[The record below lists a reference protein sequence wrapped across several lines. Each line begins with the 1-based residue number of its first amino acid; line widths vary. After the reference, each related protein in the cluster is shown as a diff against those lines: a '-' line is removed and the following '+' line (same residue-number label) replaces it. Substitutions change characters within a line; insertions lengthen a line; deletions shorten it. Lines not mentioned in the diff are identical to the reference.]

1 MTTTTLTSRAFN
13 QDVGKAKKAA
23 EAGPVIITDRGEPK
37 HVLLSIEEYRR
48 LAQPRRTMGEMLSMP
63 GIEDVDL
70 ESVLPQRTDYGRPP
84 VDFD

>member
-48 LAQPRRTMGEMLSMP
+48 LKGPERTMAEMLAMP
-63 GIEDVDL
+63 GVEDIDL
-70 ESVLPQRTDYGRPP
+70 ESYLPARTDDGRP
-84 VDFD
+84 VDLD

>member
-48 LAQPRRTMGEMLSMP
+48 LAQPRQTIGQLLSMP
-63 GIEDVDL
+63 GVEDVDL
-70 ESVLPQRTDYGRPP
+70 ESVLPQRGERPRP
-84 VDFD
+84 ADFD